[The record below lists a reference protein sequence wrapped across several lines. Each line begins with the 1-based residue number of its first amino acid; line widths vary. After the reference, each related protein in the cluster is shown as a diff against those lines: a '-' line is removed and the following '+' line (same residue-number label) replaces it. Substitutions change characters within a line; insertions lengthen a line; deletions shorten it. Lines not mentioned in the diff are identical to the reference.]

1 MDGAVDG
8 TKLIQRHKLELLE
21 ALIEDPDFLLQH
33 CHARGILSNNEYNN
47 IKDIN
52 TRSKQARDILDY
64 VILKDNKHA
73 LTFLKLLKTPEIQET
88 FPKLHFLQNLPN
100 NKRKTTKNTETTAK
114 RRSQMEN
121 DALKEQRRVINSR
134 MVRESEMMKV
144 AGCIGN
150 NWRQVGIMAL
160 DMTTTT
166 LEQIEEDNKLHK
178 ERVFAMLRRWS
189 MREREKATPARL
201 YCLLT
206 QEEENGINSED
217 LNFLME
223 NN

>member
-1 MDGAVDG
+1 
-8 TKLIQRHKLELLE
+8 
-21 ALIEDPDFLLQH
+21 
-33 CHARGILSNNEYNN
+33 
-47 IKDIN
+47 
-52 TRSKQARDILDY
+52 
-64 VILKDNKHA
+64 
-73 LTFLKLLKTPEIQET
+73 
-88 FPKLHFLQNLPN
+88 
-100 NKRKTTKNTETTAK
+100 
-114 RRSQMEN
+114 
-121 DALKEQRRVINSR
+121 

-160 DMTTTT
+160 DMNTTT

-201 YCLLT
+201 YFLLT
-206 QEEENGINSED
+206 QEEENGINSEN

-223 NN
+223 NNWGLALCSTLKNKPLEGDITASQWCFVSQLLAWNDWETSKRTKLLCGYLTFFLKSEPVVCR